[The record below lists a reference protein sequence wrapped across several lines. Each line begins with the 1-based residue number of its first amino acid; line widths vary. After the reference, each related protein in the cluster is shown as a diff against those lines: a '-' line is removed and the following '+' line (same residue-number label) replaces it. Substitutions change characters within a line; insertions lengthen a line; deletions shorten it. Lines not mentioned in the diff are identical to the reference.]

1 MVFSILEQFSTVA
14 TPIYELRWLKLQGSR
29 KKSEL
34 LLIFQNQIE
43 ELKRA
48 QNPSTAHL
56 RDILLDPAINLMFQR
71 MKKEMD
77 VCKDKLEQA
86 QNDLAAWKF
95 TPDGYGNTS
104 NARLKD
110 FKQCS
115 D

>member
-1 MVFSILEQFSTVA
+1 M
-14 TPIYELRWLKLQGSR
+14 R
-29 KKSEL
+29 
-34 LLIFQNQIE
+34 FQNQIE

-95 TPDGYGNTS
+95 TADGYGLGEDVKRNIQRFIGS
-104 NARLKD
+104 LNCMLL
-110 FKQCS
+110 
-115 D
+115 

>member
-1 MVFSILEQFSTVA
+1 
-14 TPIYELRWLKLQGSR
+14 
-29 KKSEL
+29 
-34 LLIFQNQIE
+34 
-43 ELKRA
+43 
-48 QNPSTAHL
+48 
-56 RDILLDPAINLMFQR
+56 MFQR